1 MARYSC
7 RTLLQNIAEVD
18 RSNMNDEY
26 IGNMA
31 ILLQSFDHNGDAYD
45 GIEIKAAM
53 RDVFSQHVFDL
64 ATMSSEDLYAL
75 IKMTARRVVSEDEAM
90 VHVKDMLLAYT
101 DLEASDMNDRVADD
115 INNSLDID
123 ANGQLLDQ
131 SDGVTLL
138 GTENND
144 ILFGGEVEEFYLSAS
159 ISITLFIIFERMLV
173 QQILLLTL
181 IWLMVATYLI
191 VPISSLTMTA
201 KILPS
206 SCMFI
211 LWVPILLLAL
221 MQMELT
227 PMIMQILLTS

>member
-53 RDVFSQHVFDL
+53 RDVFSQHGFDL

-131 SDGVTLL
+131 SDGVTLF
-138 GTENND
+138 GTEDND

>member
-1 MARYSC
+1 
-7 RTLLQNIAEVD
+7 
-18 RSNMNDEY
+18 MNDEY

>member
-131 SDGVTLL
+131 SDGVTLF
-138 GTENND
+138 GTEDND

>member
-1 MARYSC
+1 
-7 RTLLQNIAEVD
+7 LLQNIAEVD

>member
-1 MARYSC
+1 
-7 RTLLQNIAEVD
+7 LLQNIAEVD

-131 SDGVTLL
+131 SDGVTLF
-138 GTENND
+138 GTEDND
-144 ILFGGEVEEFYLSAS
+144 ILFGGEGEEILSVG
-159 ISITLFIIFERMLV
+159 IDLYNFVYHL
-173 QQILLLTL
+173 
-181 IWLMVATYLI
+181 
-191 VPISSLTMTA
+191 
-201 KILPS
+201 
-206 SCMFI
+206 
-211 LWVPILLLAL
+211 
-221 MQMELT
+221 
-227 PMIMQILLTS
+227 

>member
-1 MARYSC
+1 MASYSC